1 MSEWPGDPMTE
12 GENGW
17 FDYSFTYKGAGTYNV
32 IVSDNST
39 NQTIDYKG
47 FVDNEMWIVIDD
59 SAVMGGTYLTFYT
72 DNPDTN
78 PNAPIAEQVTLG

>member
-1 MSEWPGDPMTE
+1 MKTVGLITASHIREQVH
-12 GENGW
+12 N
-17 FDYSFTYKGAGTYNV
+17 NV
-32 IVSDNST
+32 IVSDNAT

-59 SAVMGGTYLTFYT
+59 SAVMGSTYLTFYT

>member
-1 MSEWPGDPMTE
+1 MAAYAEATYVTE
-12 GENGW
+12 
-17 FDYSFTYKGAGTYNV
+17 
-32 IVSDNST
+32 
-39 NQTIDYKG
+39 
-47 FVDNEMWIVIDD
+47 DNEMWIVIDD